1 MRMENKS
8 IKYYNLG
15 GYLKMKKRIFSILL
29 VVIMVSAFFISVS
42 AIEGYCATK
51 ATYLLRFGHVQTEN
65 DLYHIA
71 YEKWARA
78 VAEKTNGDLLIEVYP
93 NAQLGKEEDVLEQI
107 RLGSNVG
114 WQTDPARLGNY
125 VNEFSVLYAPY
136 FLENLDE
143 VKKLLDS
150 KAIGGWIQK
159 LEDKF
164 KIKVISYAYVQGY
177 RNVLSNKLGKNPTEF
192 KPMLIRTAPA
202 PVWVATVNSLG
213 CKAVALAYVD
223 LYNGIQTGIVD
234 GCELPYAAAA
244 KLKVYEVAKY
254 ILETQHIYQL
264 NIQVCSADWFNKL
277 PEEYQKI
284 LIDECNK
291 AGLEVSELLQKNADA
306 DRQFMIDKGMIYIPH
321 EDLDVNAFKKAGAA
335 VYDELKL
342 NDAREAVY
350 AELGKTIVK

>member
-1 MRMENKS
+1 MRMKSKS
-8 IKYYNLG
+8 IKYYNLV
-15 GYLKMKKRIFSILL
+15 GYLKMKKSIFLILL
-29 VVIMVSAFFISVS
+29 VVIMVSAFFVSGS

-51 ATYLLRFGHVQTEN
+51 ATYVLRFGHVQTDQ
-65 DLYHIA
+65 DLFHKA
-71 YEKWARA
+71 YEKWAKA

-107 RLGSNVG
+107 RQGSNVG

-143 VKKLLDS
+143 VKKLLHS
-150 KAIGGWIQK
+150 KAIGEWIQK
-159 LEDKF
+159 LEDEF

-177 RNVLSNKLGKNPTEF
+177 RNVFSNKLGKNPTEF

-213 CKAVALAYVD
+213 CKAVALPYSD
-223 LYNGIQTGIVD
+223 LYNGIQTKIVD

-244 KLKVYEVAKY
+244 TLKVYEVAKY
-254 ILETQHIYQL
+254 IIETQHIYQL
-264 NIQVCSADWFNKL
+264 NIQVCSTDWFNKL
-277 PEEYQKI
+277 PKDYQTI

-291 AGLEVSELLQKNADA
+291 AGLEVSEQLQKNADA
-306 DRQFMIDKGMIYIPH
+306 DRQFMIDKGMTYIPH
-321 EDLDVNAFKKAGAA
+321 KDLDVNAFKKAGAA
-335 VYDELKL
+335 VYDNLKL

>member
-1 MRMENKS
+1 MRIKSKS

-15 GYLKMKKRIFSILL
+15 GYLKMKKKIFLILL
-29 VVIMVSAFFISVS
+29 VVIMVSAFFINGS
-42 AIEGYCATK
+42 AE
-51 ATYLLRFGHVQTEN
+51 ATYVLRFGHVQTDQ
-65 DLYHIA
+65 DLFHKA
-71 YEKWARA
+71 YVKWAEA
-78 VAEKTNGDLLIEVYP
+78 VGEKTNGDLLIEVYP
-93 NAQLGKEEDVLEQI
+93 SAQLGVEEDVLEQI
-107 RLGSNVG
+107 RQGSNVG

-143 VKKLLDS
+143 VKKLLNS
-150 KAIGGWIQK
+150 KAIGEWIQK

-177 RNVLSNKLGKNPTEF
+177 RNVLSNKLGKNPTEL

-213 CKAVALAYVD
+213 CKAVSLPYGD
-223 LYNGIQTGIVD
+223 LYNGIQTKVVD

-254 ILETQHIYQL
+254 IIETQHIYQL

-277 PEEYQKI
+277 PEDYQKI
-284 LIDECNK
+284 LIDECNV

-306 DRQFMIDKGMIYIPH
+306 DRQFMIDKGMTYIPH
-321 EDLDVNAFKKAGAA
+321 KDLDVNAFKKAGGA
-335 VYDELKL
+335 VYDDLKL

>member
-1 MRMENKS
+1 
-8 IKYYNLG
+8 
-15 GYLKMKKRIFSILL
+15 MKKRIFLILL
-29 VVIMVSAFFISVS
+29 VVIMVSAFFVSGS

-51 ATYLLRFGHVQTEN
+51 ATYVLRFGHVQTDQ
-65 DLYHIA
+65 DLFHKA
-71 YEKWARA
+71 YEKWAKA

-107 RLGSNVG
+107 RQGSNVG

-143 VKKLLDS
+143 VKKLLNS
-150 KAIGGWIQK
+150 KAIGEWIQK
-159 LEDKF
+159 LEDEF

-177 RNVLSNKLGKNPTEF
+177 RNVFSNKLGKNPTEF

-213 CKAVALAYVD
+213 CKAVALPYSD
-223 LYNGIQTGIVD
+223 LYNGIQTKIVD

-244 KLKVYEVAKY
+244 TLKVYEVAKY
-254 ILETQHIYQL
+254 IIETQHIYQL
-264 NIQVCSADWFNKL
+264 NIQVCSTDWFNKL
-277 PEEYQKI
+277 PKDYQTI

-291 AGLEVSELLQKNADA
+291 AGLEVSEQLQKNADA
-306 DRQFMIDKGMIYIPH
+306 DRQFMIDKGMTYIPH
-321 EDLDVNAFKKAGAA
+321 KDLDVNAFKKAGAA
-335 VYDELKL
+335 VYDNLKL

>member
-1 MRMENKS
+1 MENKS

-321 EDLDVNAFKKAGAA
+321 EDLDVNAFKKAGGA
-335 VYDELKL
+335 VYDDLKL

>member
-1 MRMENKS
+1 MRMKSKS

-15 GYLKMKKRIFSILL
+15 GYLKMKKRIFLILL
-29 VVIMVSAFFISVS
+29 VVIMVSAFFINGS
-42 AIEGYCATK
+42 TK
-51 ATYLLRFGHVQTEN
+51 ATYVLRFGHVQTEK

-71 YEKWARA
+71 YEKWAKA

-107 RLGSNVG
+107 RQGSNVG

-143 VKKLLDS
+143 VKKLLHS
-150 KAIGGWIQK
+150 KAIGEWIQK
-159 LEDKF
+159 LEDEF

-177 RNVLSNKLGKNPTEF
+177 RNVFSNKLGKNPTEF

-213 CKAVALAYVD
+213 CKAVALPYSD
-223 LYNGIQTGIVD
+223 LYNGIQTKIVD

-244 KLKVYEVAKY
+244 TLKVYEVAKY
-254 ILETQHIYQL
+254 IIETQHIYQL
-264 NIQVCSADWFNKL
+264 NIQVCSTDWFNKL
-277 PEEYQKI
+277 PKDYQTI
-284 LIDECNK
+284 LVDECNK

-306 DRQFMIDKGMIYIPH
+306 DRQFMIDKGMTYIPH
-321 EDLDVNAFKKAGAA
+321 KDLDVNAFKKAGAA
-335 VYDELKL
+335 VYDDLKL
-342 NDAREAVY
+342 NEAREAVY

>member
-1 MRMENKS
+1 
-8 IKYYNLG
+8 
-15 GYLKMKKRIFSILL
+15 MKKRIFLILL
-29 VVIMVSAFFISVS
+29 VVIMVSAFFVSGS

-51 ATYLLRFGHVQTEN
+51 ATYVLRFGHVQTDQ
-65 DLYHIA
+65 DLFHKA
-71 YEKWARA
+71 YEKWAKA

-107 RLGSNVG
+107 RQGSNVG

-143 VKKLLDS
+143 VKKLLHS
-150 KAIGGWIQK
+150 KAIGEWIQK
-159 LEDKF
+159 LEDEF

-177 RNVLSNKLGKNPTEF
+177 RNVFSNKLGKNPTEF

-213 CKAVALAYVD
+213 CKAVALPYSD
-223 LYNGIQTGIVD
+223 LYNGIQTKIVD

-244 KLKVYEVAKY
+244 TLKVYEVAKY
-254 ILETQHIYQL
+254 IIETQHIYQL
-264 NIQVCSADWFNKL
+264 NIQVCSTDWFNKL
-277 PEEYQKI
+277 PKDYQTI

-291 AGLEVSELLQKNADA
+291 AGLEVSEQLQKNADA
-306 DRQFMIDKGMIYIPH
+306 DRQFMIDKGMTYIPH
-321 EDLDVNAFKKAGAA
+321 KDLDVNAFKKAGAA
-335 VYDELKL
+335 VYDNLKL

>member
-1 MRMENKS
+1 MSMKSKS

-15 GYLKMKKRIFSILL
+15 GYLKMKKKIFLILL
-29 VVIMVSAFFISVS
+29 VVIMMSAFFINGS
-42 AIEGYCATK
+42 AK
-51 ATYLLRFGHVQTEN
+51 ATYVLRFGHVQTEK
-65 DLYHIA
+65 DLFNIA
-71 YEKWARA
+71 YEKWAKA

-107 RLGSNVG
+107 RQGSNVG

-143 VKKLLDS
+143 VKKLLHS
-150 KAIGGWIQK
+150 KAIGEWIQK
-159 LEDKF
+159 LEDEF

-177 RNVLSNKLGKNPTEF
+177 RNVFSNKLGKNPTEF

-213 CKAVALAYVD
+213 CKAVALPYSD
-223 LYNGIQTGIVD
+223 LYNGIQTKIVD

-244 KLKVYEVAKY
+244 TLKVYEVAKY
-254 ILETQHIYQL
+254 IIETQHIYQL
-264 NIQVCSADWFNKL
+264 NIQVCSTDWFNKL
-277 PEEYQKI
+277 PKDYQTI

-291 AGLEVSELLQKNADA
+291 AGLEVSEQLQKNADT
-306 DRQFMIDKGMIYIPH
+306 DRQFMIDKGMTYIPH
-321 EDLDVNAFKKAGAA
+321 KDLDVNAFKKAGAA
-335 VYDELKL
+335 VYDDLKL

>member
-1 MRMENKS
+1 MKSKS

-15 GYLKMKKRIFSILL
+15 GYLKMKKRIFLILL
-29 VVIMVSAFFISVS
+29 VVIMVSAFFVSGS

-51 ATYLLRFGHVQTEN
+51 ATYVLRFGHVQTDQ
-65 DLYHIA
+65 DLFHKA
-71 YEKWARA
+71 YEKWAKA

-107 RLGSNVG
+107 RQGSNVG

-143 VKKLLDS
+143 VKKLLHS
-150 KAIGGWIQK
+150 KAIGEWIQK
-159 LEDKF
+159 LEDEF

-177 RNVLSNKLGKNPTEF
+177 RNVFSNKLGKNPTEF

-213 CKAVALAYVD
+213 CKAVALPYSD
-223 LYNGIQTGIVD
+223 LYNGIQTKIVD

-244 KLKVYEVAKY
+244 TLKVYEVAKY
-254 ILETQHIYQL
+254 IIETQHIYQL
-264 NIQVCSADWFNKL
+264 NIQVCSTDWFNKL
-277 PEEYQKI
+277 PKDYQTI

-291 AGLEVSELLQKNADA
+291 AGLEVSEQLQKNADA
-306 DRQFMIDKGMIYIPH
+306 DRQFMIDKGMTYIPH
-321 EDLDVNAFKKAGAA
+321 KDLDVNAFKKAGAA
-335 VYDELKL
+335 VYDNLKL